1 MSRIIYKIACLP
13 DDDRREL
20 FRNTADKMGLND
32 AIVLILDWRVLGCGK
47 LEPWKKRFNT
57 KQDAFNME
65 GCRYKL
71 RVVRYHEQWEE
82 NGEKAE
88 RFMWLVTTLETAG
101 YQVLCEMMNRRW
113 NADNWI
119 IYKNA

>member
-1 MSRIIYKIACLP
+1 
-13 DDDRREL
+13 
-20 FRNTADKMGLND
+20 MGLND
-32 AIVLILDWRVLGCGK
+32 AIDLILDWRVLGCGK

-82 NGEKAE
+82 KGGKSRTFYVACNDTGNG
-88 RFMWLVTTLETAG
+88 RLPGVM
-101 YQVLCEMMNRRW
+101 
-113 NADNWI
+113 
-119 IYKNA
+119 